1 MSQTGDQPEKKS
13 ALRTFNLAL
22 AAVTGQVG
30 CLTIV
35 IILAAFLAGRWL
47 DNQFGSD
54 ALFTVILM
62 VASVP
67 VTLVVTVILMV
78 ASVPVT
84 LVVMFWVV
92 RSVTSRFAKLPEQDS
107 KEAEEGIERG
117 KTP

>member
-67 VTLVVTVILMV
+67 VTLVV
-78 ASVPVT
+78 
-84 LVVMFWVV
+84 MFWVV

>member
-1 MSQTGDQPEKKS
+1 MSQTGDPSEKKS
-13 ALRTFNLAL
+13 ALRSFNIAL

-30 CLTIV
+30 CLTII

-67 VTLVVTVILMV
+67 VTLVV
-78 ASVPVT
+78 
-84 LVVMFWVV
+84 MFWVV
-92 RSVTSRFAKLPEQDS
+92 RSVTSRFAKLPEQNS
-107 KEAEEGIERG
+107 KEAEEGIESG

>member
-13 ALRTFNLAL
+13 AMRSFNLAL

-35 IILAAFLAGRWL
+35 ILLAAFLAGRWL

-54 ALFTVILM
+54 ALFTV
-62 VASVP
+62 V
-67 VTLVVTVILMV
+67 LMV

-92 RSVTSRFAKLPEQDS
+92 RSVTSRFAKLPEQNS
-107 KEAEEGIERG
+107 KEAEEGTESG

>member
-67 VTLVVTVILMV
+67 VTLVV
-78 ASVPVT
+78 
-84 LVVMFWVV
+84 MFWVV

-107 KEAEEGIERG
+107 KEAEEGIESG